1 MSNPAPPSPETQSHP
16 SVLPA
21 ARAVIL
27 ASGSSARRRMFEA
40 AGVPVGIDVPN
51 LDEAELKAS
60 MLADKVPPREIA
72 EFLAEMKATKIS
84 HRHRGALV
92 IGADQ
97 VLVLN
102 GILFDKPADLAHARA
117 HLRALRGRRHELISA
132 VVVCENGAPVWRH
145 TDRATLEMRPFSDD
159 FLDAYLA
166 AAGDVVL
173 SSVGA
178 YQVEG
183 LGLQLF
189 NRIEGD
195 HFTVQGMPLL
205 AVLDYLRIRGAI
217 GS

>member
-1 MSNPAPPSPETQSHP
+1 MSATPPPSLETAPLLP
-16 SVLPA
+16 S
-21 ARAVIL
+21 ARAIIL
-27 ASGSSARRRMFEA
+27 ASASAARRRMFA
-40 AGVPVGIDVPN
+40 DAGVPVGLDPAN

-60 MLADKVPPREIA
+60 MAADRVAPRDMA
-72 EFLAEMKATKIS
+72 DFLAELKATKVS

-92 IGADQ
+92 VGADQ
-97 VLVLN
+97 VLVL
-102 GILFDKPADLAHARA
+102 GDLVFDKPADLDHARA
-117 HLRALRGRRHELISA
+117 HLRALRGRKHKLISA

-145 TDRATLEMRPFSDD
+145 IAEAALEMRPFSDD

-166 AAGDVVL
+166 AAGDAVL

-195 HFTVQGMPLL
+195 HFTILGLPLL
-205 AVLDYLRIRGAI
+205 PVLDYLRIRGAI